1 MAVDVDSKVRNMN
14 KVKLVCLLG
23 LLLAIAV
30 FSAGA
35 YLMNAD
41 ASFPT
46 ASENVF
52 YTHLVV
58 TMSGIG
64 IFVVFGAG
72 LQHQIEKDYW
82 RK

>member
-23 LLLAIAV
+23 LLVALTVFAV
-30 FSAGA
+30 GI
-35 YLMNAD
+35 YYMNTD

-46 ASENVF
+46 ATENVF

-58 TMSGIG
+58 TMSGVG